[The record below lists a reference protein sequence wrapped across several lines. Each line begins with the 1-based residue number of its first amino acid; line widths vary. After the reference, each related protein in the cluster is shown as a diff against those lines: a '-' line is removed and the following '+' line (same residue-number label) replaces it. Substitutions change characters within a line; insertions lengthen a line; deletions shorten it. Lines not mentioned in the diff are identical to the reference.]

1 MQHIRIYALKQNR
14 KAILELLQRRGAVQ
28 ITDPKTDSPVFEKM
42 DTATAQHTFEKSA
55 QTAQQALAAVLEL
68 APEKG
73 GLLKKLEGRRA
84 LTLTQYEQGVQ
95 KQEEILKAAS
105 RIVLLKKE
113 ITDQRAE
120 ITRLQTQL
128 DSLMPWYGL
137 DISMRVKETRST
149 RVFIGSFPRS
159 GPKKN

>member
-1 MQHIRIYALKQNR
+1 M
-14 KAILELLQRRGAVQ
+14 
-28 ITDPKTDSPVFEKM
+28 
-42 DTATAQHTFEKSA
+42 
-55 QTAQQALAAVLEL
+55 
-68 APEKG
+68 
-73 GLLKKLEGRRA
+73 
-84 LTLTQYEQGVQ
+84 Q

-149 RVFIGSFPRS
+149 RVFIGSFPQEWTEEELKQALAQQNRIWTCRFAKS
-159 GPKKN
+159 SAAKTSRPVCS